1 MPYLATLKTFNFF
14 LFILIIL
21 SFVYII
27 TFIFFVT
34 LLLIM
39 LIKMRFSFLMI
50 DFIFMRSGIAISMS
64 YWLQNDPKSFLE
76 AFKSFFI
83 LY

>member
-1 MPYLATLKTFNFF
+1 MSYFSTLKTFNFF

-21 SFVYII
+21 SFVSII
-27 TFIFFVT
+27 TFKFFVT

-50 DFIFMRSGIAISMS
+50 DFIFMRRW
-64 YWLQNDPKSFLE
+64 YCHFNT
-76 AFKSFFI
+76 I
-83 LY
+83 LVIVTPQIIP